1 MISVIGFNF
10 ICEAPDRDSDGNRQE
25 NPPEYYH
32 SVCGDSDG
40 LVLRTVLGCARK
52 RNLHL
57 RIQMSEAEDYLII
70 QLSILRVSPLKLTPT
85 LIIVLESIAKG
96 RGYSLDSI

>member
-1 MISVIGFNF
+1 MISVIGFNY

-32 SVCGDSDG
+32 SVRGDSDG
-40 LVLRTVLGCARK
+40 LVLWTVLGCARK

-57 RIQMSEAEDYLII
+57 RIQMSEADLHK
-70 QLSILRVSPLKLTPT
+70 QLLLSNFGFLNNYRLYANNFP
-85 LIIVLESIAKG
+85 
-96 RGYSLDSI
+96 Y